1 MRLSSILTHIW
12 AFLLNIFI
20 LKWSDL
26 MISCHPIS
34 VLSCFHGARVKMRVS
49 KIGRPSVV
57 PSVVPSVDPS
67 VEVLSS

>member
-1 MRLSSILTHIW
+1 M
-12 AFLLNIFI
+12 
-20 LKWSDL
+20 
-26 MISCHPIS
+26 
-34 VLSCFHGARVKMRVS
+34 KMRVS

>member
-1 MRLSSILTHIW
+1 M
-12 AFLLNIFI
+12 
-20 LKWSDL
+20 K
-26 MISCHPIS
+26 
-34 VLSCFHGARVKMRVS
+34 KRVS